1 MADKEKINTLI
12 FDEIDTGISGE
23 TASLMGSMLQKMS
36 KHAQIICITHL
47 PQIAAMGK
55 EHYFVRKT
63 DTETTQTEVTQLTED
78 ERITA
83 IARMLSGTNISDA
96 AIQNAQDLLLGN
108 S

>member
-1 MADKEKINTLI
+1 
-12 FDEIDTGISGE
+12 
-23 TASLMGSMLQKMS
+23 
-36 KHAQIICITHL
+36 
-47 PQIAAMGK
+47 MGK

-108 S
+108 N